1 MIRVYNADKTINKN
15 VIFGIIKIIIEE
27 KKVKSDKELATYLK
41 YILNKLGLNVY
52 IVYCAGDTQKYTIKI
67 ASKFVVFEKEQ
78 AKFIVESLKENRKHL
93 KDKGLI

>member
-41 YILNKLGLNVY
+41 YILNKLGLNVCV
-52 IVYCAGDTQKYTIKI
+52 VYCAGDTQKYTIKI

-93 KDKGLI
+93 K